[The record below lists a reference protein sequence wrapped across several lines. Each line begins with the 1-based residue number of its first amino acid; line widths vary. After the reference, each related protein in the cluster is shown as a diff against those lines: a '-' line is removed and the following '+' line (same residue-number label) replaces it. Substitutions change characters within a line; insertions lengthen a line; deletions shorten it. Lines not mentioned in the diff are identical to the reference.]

1 MPQKLLNNKLS
12 IQDLSL
18 DGKRVLLRVDFNVPI
33 KDGIIADTARIQRM
47 LPTIDYTFQ
56 QKAHAIIIMSHLKRP
71 HGKVESKY
79 SLAPVAAE
87 LQTLLPNRR
96 VRFLN
101 NCVGPDIEEACQSC
115 DKGDVILLENL
126 RFHPEEEGL
135 LPKDEQGQRKSTSKN
150 ANKKFCAS
158 LSRLAD
164 LYVDD
169 ALSTMH
175 RSHASITGVNL
186 PFKAAGLL
194 LQQELEVFAKLLDQN
209 HNSSSNTPFLAIL
222 GGAKLSPK
230 YKLITH
236 LLTKVDTM
244 IICGALAWPFLN
256 MGDDKEQ
263 DLASQIMAMATEK
276 HVKMVLPVD
285 FVTASDHN
293 PVPAKMALAT
303 VADAQQQQGDADPL
317 GGMLGLDCGPA
328 SSALFEQEIMK
339 HQTILWNGAPGVY
352 EYQQHFSQGTRH
364 LLDAISKA
372 TADNGAMSVVCGKDT
387 TALVA
392 KWSYQGRLSHVSS
405 GGNASL
411 ELLEGNSLPGLAA
424 LSLKR

>member
-1 MPQKLLNNKLS
+1 
-12 IQDLSL
+12 
-18 DGKRVLLRVDFNVPI
+18 
-33 KDGIIADTARIQRM
+33 
-47 LPTIDYTFQ
+47 
-56 QKAHAIIIMSHLKRP
+56 MSHLKRP
-71 HGKVESKY
+71 NGKVESKY

-87 LQTLLPNRR
+87 LQTLLPTRR

-101 NCVGPDIEEACQSC
+101 DCVGPDIEEACRSC
-115 DKGDVILLENL
+115 DEGDVILLENL

-135 LPKDEQGQRKSTSKN
+135 FPKDEQGERKSTSKN
-150 ANKKFCAS
+150 ANKKFRAS

-164 LYVDD
+164 FYVDD

-186 PFKAAGLL
+186 PYKAAGLL

-209 HNSSSNTPFLAIL
+209 HHCNNDGPFLAIL

-230 YKLITH
+230 YKLILH
-236 LLTKVDTM
+236 LLGKVDTM

-256 MGDDKEQ
+256 MGNPKDQ
-263 DLASQIMAMATEK
+263 DLARQIRHMASEK
-276 HVKMVLPVD
+276 HVKMVFPVD
-285 FVTASDHN
+285 FVAASDFN
-293 PVPAKMALAT
+293 PVPAKIALAT
-303 VADAQQQQGDADPL
+303 VEAQQQGDPDPL
-317 GGMLGLDCGPA
+317 DGMLGLDCGPA

-339 HQTILWNGAPGVY
+339 HQVILWNGTPGVY
-352 EYQQHFSQGTRH
+352 EYQESFSEGTKQ

-372 TADNGAMSVVCGKDT
+372 TSDNGALSVVCGKDT

-392 KWSYQGRLSHVSS
+392 KWSYQGKLSHVST

-411 ELLEGNSLPGLAA
+411 ELLEGKSLPGIAA
-424 LSLKR
+424 LSPKQ